1 MLTAPLPD
9 LLVTLLPILR
19 PLMVKAALL
28 LLATTTLP
36 SGSTT
41 SVELVAL
48 PVSVKVLLVSKP
60 VIFTGSVP
68 VLSIVRFPTGLLMVT
83 LPVPRPVL

>member
-1 MLTAPLPD
+1 MLTAPLPA

-28 LLATTTLP
+28 LLATTTFP

-83 LPVPRPVL
+83 LPVPMPIL